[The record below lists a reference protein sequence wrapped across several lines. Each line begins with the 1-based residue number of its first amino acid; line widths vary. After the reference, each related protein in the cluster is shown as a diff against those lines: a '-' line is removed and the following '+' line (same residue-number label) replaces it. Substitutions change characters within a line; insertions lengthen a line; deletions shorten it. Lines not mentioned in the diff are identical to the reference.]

1 MHPRPSARRRDA
13 RKRRLKQNSRRK
25 ETRQWRTILISWA
38 ASRKLMDGQTL
49 RVLQSFVKGP
59 EGNCAD
65 LGQGMT
71 LRTVGVRW
79 AEGYPSKIRAGAPK
93 PALRL
98 GFHH

>member
-1 MHPRPSARRRDA
+1 
-13 RKRRLKQNSRRK
+13 
-25 ETRQWRTILISWA
+25 
-38 ASRKLMDGQTL
+38 
-49 RVLQSFVKGP
+49 LQSFVKGP

-98 GFHH
+98 GFHHLAAGSDEAGDVDNQPALRYR